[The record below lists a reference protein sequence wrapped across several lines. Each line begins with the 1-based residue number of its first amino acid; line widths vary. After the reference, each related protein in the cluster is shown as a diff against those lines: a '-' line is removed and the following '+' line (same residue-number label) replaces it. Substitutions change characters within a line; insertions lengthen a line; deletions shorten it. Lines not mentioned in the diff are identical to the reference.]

1 MNSQYSIV
9 DTILN
14 QINSQASTA
23 QNDDIRSITRNIA
36 IKYGR
41 FAYGSSRAVI
51 VLPDDGIVIKVP
63 YVSTGYV
70 QNQIEY
76 EYSDLEYCT
85 DVLECH
91 DFAGQ
96 SNYIIVCPY
105 YQPITERY
113 EELIRDII
121 GIDGTVSNIMD
132 IYTDAYIDK
141 HFEYIDNILVNHIM
155 YELSKM
161 DMDLSAENA
170 IDELDSEKVENVVFD
185 LFEEYEYELDW
196 YDHNINNFGITDEE
210 KVIMLDNG
218 LQSYDDLLT
227 NEDDCDN
234 VTYRTLI
241 GA

>member
-1 MNSQYSIV
+1 MNSQYPIV
-9 DTILN
+9 NTILK
-14 QINSQASTA
+14 QINNQASTS
-23 QNDDIRSITRNIA
+23 QNKYMLSIILNIA
-36 IKYGR
+36 EKYGQ
-41 FAYGSSRAVI
+41 FASGSSRAVI

-63 YVSTGYV
+63 YTTAGYM

-76 EYSDLEYCT
+76 DYSNLEYCT
-85 DVLECH
+85 EVLECH

-113 EELIRDII
+113 EELIRDIL

-185 LFEEYEYELDW
+185 LFDEYELDW
-196 YDHNINNFGITDEE
+196 YDHNINNFGITDED

-218 LQSYDDLLT
+218 LQSYDDLLA
-227 NEDDCDN
+227 NEDYCDN

-241 GA
+241 SA

>member
-1 MNSQYSIV
+1 MESRYPIV
-9 DTILN
+9 NTILK
-14 QINSQASTA
+14 QINNQASTS
-23 QNDDIRSITRNIA
+23 QNKYMYSIILNIA
-36 IKYGR
+36 EKYGQ

-63 YVSTGYV
+63 YTTAGYM

-76 EYSDLEYCT
+76 DYSNLEYCT
-85 DVLECH
+85 EVLECH

-113 EELIRDII
+113 EELIKDIL
-121 GIDGTVSNIMD
+121 GVDGTISNIMD
-132 IYTDAYIDK
+132 IYTDAYIDT

-155 YELSKM
+155 NELSEM

-170 IDELDSEKVENVVFD
+170 IYKLDSETVENTVFD
-185 LFEEYEYELDW
+185 LFDEYELDW

-227 NEDDCDN
+227 NEDYCDN

-241 GA
+241 SA

>member
-1 MNSQYSIV
+1 MESRYPIV
-9 DTILN
+9 NTILK
-14 QINSQASTA
+14 QINSQASTS
-23 QNDDIRSITRNIA
+23 QNKYMYSIILNIA
-36 IKYGR
+36 EKYGQ

-63 YVSTGYV
+63 YTTAGYM

-76 EYSDLEYCT
+76 DYSNLEYCT
-85 DVLECH
+85 EVLECH

-113 EELIRDII
+113 EELNRDIL
-121 GIDGTVSNIMD
+121 GVDGTISNIMD
-132 IYTDAYIDK
+132 IYTDAYIDT

-155 YELSKM
+155 NELSKM
-161 DMDLSAENA
+161 DMDLSTQDA
-170 IDELDSEKVENVVFD
+170 IYELDSETVENAVFD
-185 LFEEYEYELDW
+185 LFDEYELDW

-218 LQSYDDLLT
+218 LQSYDDLLA
-227 NEDDCDN
+227 NEDYCDN

-241 GA
+241 SA

>member
-1 MNSQYSIV
+1 MTSQYPIV
-9 DTILN
+9 NTILK
-14 QINSQASTA
+14 QINNQASTS
-23 QNDDIRSITRNIA
+23 QNKYMYSIILNIA
-36 IKYGR
+36 EKYGR

-63 YVSTGYV
+63 YTTAGYM

-76 EYSDLEYCT
+76 DCSNLEYCT
-85 DVLECH
+85 EVLECH

-105 YQPITERY
+105 YQPIIERY
-113 EELIRDII
+113 EELVMDIL

-155 YELSKM
+155 NELSKM

-170 IDELDSEKVENVVFD
+170 IDELDSETVENAVFD
-185 LFEEYEYELDW
+185 LFDEYELDW

-234 VTYRTLI
+234 ITYRTLI
-241 GA
+241 SA

>member
-9 DTILN
+9 NTILK
-14 QINSQASTA
+14 QINKQASTS
-23 QNDDIRSITRNIA
+23 QNDNMRSIILNIA
-36 IKYGR
+36 KKYGQ
-41 FAYGSSRAVI
+41 FACGSSRAVI
-51 VLPDDGIVIKVP
+51 ILPEDGIVIKVP
-63 YVSTGYV
+63 YTTAGYM

-76 EYSDLEYCT
+76 DYSNLEYCT

-91 DFAGQ
+91 DFANK

-113 EELIRDII
+113 EELIKDIL
-121 GIDGTVSNIMD
+121 GVDGTISNIMD
-132 IYTDAYIDK
+132 IYTDAYIDT

-155 YELSKM
+155 NELSEM

-170 IDELDSEKVENVVFD
+170 IYQLDSETVSDVIFELFD
-185 LFEEYEYELDW
+185 EYELDW
-196 YDHNINNFGITDEE
+196 YDHNIENFGITDKK

-218 LQSYDDLLT
+218 LQSYDDLLR
-227 NEDDCDN
+227 NKSGCDT

-241 GA
+241 SA

>member
-9 DTILN
+9 NTILN
-14 QINSQASTA
+14 QINKQASTS
-23 QNDDIRSITRNIA
+23 QNDDIRSIVCNIA

-85 DVLECH
+85 DVLERH

-105 YQPITERY
+105 YQPIIERY
-113 EELIRDII
+113 DELISNII
-121 GIDGTVSNIMD
+121 DGIDITVSDIMER
-132 IYTDAYIDK
+132 YTDEYIDT
-141 HFEYIDNILVNHIM
+141 HFEGIDNILVNHIM
-155 YELSKM
+155 YDLSKM
-161 DMDLSAENA
+161 DMDSSAEGA
-170 IDELDSEKVENVVFD
+170 IYEFDSETVDPVIFN
-185 LFEEYEYELDW
+185 LFEEYELGWFDR
-196 YDHNINNFGITDEE
+196 NVSNFGITDE
-210 KVIMLDNG
+210 KKIIMLDNG
-218 LQSYDDLLT
+218 VRSHDDLLI
-227 NEDDCDN
+227 NNKCCDN
-234 VTYRTLI
+234 VTYKTLI

>member
-1 MNSQYSIV
+1 MNSQYQIV
-9 DTILN
+9 NTILK
-14 QINSQASTA
+14 QINEQASTS
-23 QNDDIRSITRNIA
+23 QNKYMYSIILNIA
-36 IKYGR
+36 EKYGQ

-63 YVSTGYV
+63 YTNAGYM

-76 EYSDLEYCT
+76 DYSNLEYCT
-85 DVLECH
+85 EVLECH

-113 EELIRDII
+113 EELIKDILDVDDTI
-121 GIDGTVSNIMD
+121 SNIMD
-132 IYTDAYIDK
+132 IYTDAYIDT

-155 YELSKM
+155 NELSEM

-170 IDELDSEKVENVVFD
+170 IYELDSEKVGRTIFD
-185 LFEEYEYELDW
+185 LFDEYELEW
-196 YDHNINNFGITDEE
+196 YDHNIENFGINDE
-210 KVIMLDNG
+210 KNVIMLDNG
-218 LQSYDDLLT
+218 LQSYDDLSA
-227 NEDDCDN
+227 NEDYCDN

-241 GA
+241 SA

>member
-1 MNSQYSIV
+1 MNSQYPIV
-9 DTILN
+9 NTILK
-14 QINSQASTA
+14 QINNQASTS
-23 QNDDIRSITRNIA
+23 QNKYMYSIILNIA
-36 IKYGR
+36 EKYGR

-63 YVSTGYV
+63 YTTAGYM

-76 EYSDLEYCT
+76 DYSNLEYCT
-85 DVLECH
+85 EVLECH

-113 EELIRDII
+113 EELNRDIL
-121 GIDGTVSNIMD
+121 GVDGTISNIMD
-132 IYTDAYIDK
+132 IYTDAYIDT
-141 HFEYIDNILVNHIM
+141 HFEYIDNILVDHIM
-155 YELSKM
+155 NELSKM
-161 DMDLSAENA
+161 DMDLSTQDA
-170 IDELDSEKVENVVFD
+170 IYELDSETVENAVFD
-185 LFEEYEYELDW
+185 LFDEYELDW

-218 LQSYDDLLT
+218 LQSYDDLLI

-241 GA
+241 RA

>member
-1 MNSQYSIV
+1 MAMESRYPIV
-9 DTILN
+9 NTILK
-14 QINSQASTA
+14 QINNQASTS
-23 QNDDIRSITRNIA
+23 QNKYMYSIILNIA
-36 IKYGR
+36 EKYGQ

-63 YVSTGYV
+63 YTNAGYM

-76 EYSDLEYCT
+76 DYSNLEYCT
-85 DVLECH
+85 EVLECH

-113 EELIRDII
+113 EELIKDIL
-121 GIDGTVSNIMD
+121 GVDGTISNIMD
-132 IYTDAYIDK
+132 IYTDAYIDT

-155 YELSKM
+155 NELSEM

-170 IDELDSEKVENVVFD
+170 IYKLDSETVENTVFD
-185 LFEEYEYELDW
+185 LFDEYELDW

-218 LQSYDDLLT
+218 LQSYDDLLA
-227 NEDDCDN
+227 NEDYCDN

-241 GA
+241 SA